1 MEIIIYTKISVMSG
15 SNITSEPGQ
24 QFRSLSL
31 HRSLDQPGWFC
42 CDDGH
47 CLESRFVCNNLPDC
61 SGQEDERNCSFLAF
75 DKFGYDP
82 NRPPIG
88 YRNGKMKLTTLQATF
103 TVVNILDIDEGDSTF
118 ELHFQLK
125 VQWFDK
131 NVRFEFLKDQ
141 DYDNALST
149 ELIEKI
155 WVPNMKF
162 YDEVSLINTYNSE
175 MFVTKLTK
183 PRLNGEIDTLN
194 IREVYE
200 GSENPFNM
208 LLEKRIKFT
217 CLFDNIKFYPFGEQ
231 VCSLLFYLQGADSNM
246 TNINLREIIN
256 AGQPEFGQYVILSWK
271 VENTNK
277 KFAKMDMVLSRKIQ
291 SIFMVTYLPT
301 ILMNLVNQATNYIK
315 SEDHFSLVY
324 TINITC
330 MMVLA
335 SVYLSVSA
343 SLPSTSDIK
352 PVEIWLLF
360 NLAYPILVITSNII
374 QQV

>member
-1 MEIIIYTKISVMSG
+1 MISL
-15 SNITSEPGQ
+15 IDPGQ
-24 QFRSLSL
+24 EFRSLNL
-31 HRSLDQPGWFC
+31 HVNVAQPGWFC

-47 CLESRFVCNNLPDC
+47 CLHSRFVCNNLPDC

-75 DKFGYDP
+75 DNLEYDR

-88 YRNGKMKLTTLQATF
+88 YSNGEIKLTTLQATF
-103 TVVNILDIDEGDSTF
+103 TVVKILDIDEIDSSF
-118 ELHFQLK
+118 ELHFQLE

-131 NVRFEFLKDQ
+131 NVRFDFLKDQ
-141 DYDNALST
+141 DFDNTLST

-155 WVPNMKF
+155 WIPKIRF
-162 YDEVSLINTYNSE
+162 YDEVDDINTYVSE
-175 MFVTKLTK
+175 IFVTKLQK
-183 PRLNGEIDTLN
+183 AELNGEIDKLD
-194 IREVYE
+194 IREVYK
-200 GSENPFNM
+200 GSENPFNI

-324 TINITC
+324 TIN
-330 MMVLA
+330 M
-335 SVYLSVSA
+335 
-343 SLPSTSDIK
+343 
-352 PVEIWLLF
+352 
-360 NLAYPILVITSNII
+360 
-374 QQV
+374 

>member
-1 MEIIIYTKISVMSG
+1 MNVA
-15 SNITSEPGQ
+15 
-24 QFRSLSL
+24 
-31 HRSLDQPGWFC
+31 QPGWFC

-47 CLESRFVCNNLPDC
+47 CLDSRFVCNNLPDC

-75 DKFGYDP
+75 DNLEYDR
-82 NRPPIG
+82 NRPPID
-88 YRNGKMKLTTLQATF
+88 YRNGEIKLTTLQATF
-103 TVVNILDIDEGDSTF
+103 TVRRILDINEGDSSF
-118 ELHFQLK
+118 ELQFQLM

-131 NVRFEFLKDQ
+131 NLRFDFLKDQ
-141 DYDNALST
+141 DYDNTLST
-149 ELIEKI
+149 ELKERIWIPKI
-155 WVPNMKF
+155 QF
-162 YDEVSLINTYNSE
+162 YDEVDDINTYDSE
-175 MFVTKLTK
+175 IYVTKQQK
-183 PRLNGEIDTLN
+183 AELNGEIDKLD
-194 IREVYE
+194 IREVYK
-200 GSENPFNM
+200 GSENPFNF

-217 CLFDNIKFYPFGEQ
+217 CLFDNIKFYPFGDQ
-231 VCSLLFYLQGADSNM
+231 VCSLVFSLQGADSNL
-246 TNINLREIIN
+246 TNINLRELN
-256 AGQPEFGQYVILSWK
+256 NEGQSEFGQYVILSWD

-277 KFAKMDMVLSRKIQ
+277 KYVEVKMVLSRKIG

-301 ILMNLVNQATNYIK
+301 ILMNLANQATNYIR